1 VLEDV
6 AVVHVAPAVCVE
18 ANGDLNEL
26 VGVHANRVLE
36 PSLVVVDD
44 VIQIIG
50 WAPFELDRGGEVAIL
65 DAPLRDLVADRM
77 PSEDLERVE
86 MKMDRVSVSVRL
98 ISCQTSY

>member
-1 VLEDV
+1 M
-6 AVVHVAPAVCVE
+6 VHVAPAVGVE
-18 ANGDLNEL
+18 ADRDLDEL

-36 PSLVVVDD
+36 PALVVVDG

-50 WAPFELDRGGEVAIL
+50 WVPFELDRGGEVAIL
-65 DAPLRDLVADRM
+65 DASLGDLVADRM

-86 MKMDRVSVSVRL
+86 MKMDRMGVSGQL